1 MSLERTLVIVKP
13 DGMQKNLTGIILQR
27 FTKAGMRPIASKMMQ
42 LTEAILRDHYDFL
55 VDKPFFPDIL
65 SYMQQCPVMLWV
77 LEGENAIARIR
88 ELHGKT
94 NPAEAADGTI
104 RKLYATNGRRNAV
117 HASDSPESAARE
129 IHIFFNETE
138 ILDGEYHVME

>member
-27 FTKAGMRPIASKMMQ
+27 FTEAGMRPIASKMMQ

-55 VDKPFFPDIL
+55 TDKPFFPDIL

-77 LEGENAIARIR
+77 LEGENAIAKVR
-88 ELHGKT
+88 ELLGPTDSKL
-94 NPAEAADGTI
+94 ALKGTI
-104 RKLYATNGRRNAV
+104 RGDFGVDKSTNVV
-117 HASDSPESAARE
+117 HASDSLDSAQKEIAR
-129 IHIFFNETE
+129 FFREE
-138 ILDGEYHVME
+138 EVFG